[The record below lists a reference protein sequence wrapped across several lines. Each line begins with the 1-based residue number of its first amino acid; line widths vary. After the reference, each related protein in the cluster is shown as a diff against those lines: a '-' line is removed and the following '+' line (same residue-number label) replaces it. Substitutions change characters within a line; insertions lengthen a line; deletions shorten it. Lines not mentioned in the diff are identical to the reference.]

1 MDTEVLLTS
10 ELSVKDVTSISDNL
24 AGKFLLPSILEVQN
38 SRYRQIVG
46 TCMLDRLK
54 GLVSS
59 GDITLE
65 QYAAYK
71 DLLDRSQ
78 EFLAYAVAAE
88 CCVKTSGKVSNSGV
102 SRTYDENL
110 QAATFGEVMQMRDYY
125 TLKADAA
132 CRILQEWIRS
142 NQAALPEL
150 AGCGCSGTSPNLR
163 SSASCQVYLGG
174 ARGKKLPGG
183 GGCCC

>member
-54 GLVSS
+54 ELVSS
-59 GDITLE
+59 GDIAIT

-125 TLKADAA
+125 TFKADAA
-132 CRILQEWIRS
+132 CRILQEWIRG

-183 GGCCC
+183 GGCC